1 MALHPVKKQCSTL
14 TDDTYA
20 CALFKQA
27 AEKHKFPAK
36 GTTPREAYELVHDEL
51 MLDGNARMNLATFC
65 TTWCE
70 PEVRRL
76 MSKSLEGEITE

>member
-1 MALHPVKKQCSTL
+1 MPLHHVHKQCGTL

-27 AEKHKFPAK
+27 AEKYRLPRQ
-36 GTTPREAYELVHDEL
+36 GTTARDAYELVHDEL

-65 TTWCE
+65 TTWDE
-70 PEVRRL
+70 AEVRKL
-76 MSKSLEGEITE
+76 MAESISKNKID